1 MNSDDHNTYL
11 EWLFLESD
19 NLLTPGER
27 GRLREHL
34 GTCDSCETERQ
45 SLVAMNQILK
55 ASLVP
60 VRQGFSA
67 EVMTALQPAGWEAK
81 SPRTWVAAAIVLF
94 LLTIGAALLT
104 GWGAMDDAPAL
115 APLAAASVAVFD
127 FLQSSALAGAGLL
140 SASWR
145 GIGLA
150 FSTLLSGSPWTAAS
164 FIVLV
169 VGVDL
174 LLLKLLLRPK
184 GHRDSVAARSGSG
197 PRLR

>member
-1 MNSDDHNTYL
+1 MNSDNHNTYL
-11 EWLFLESD
+11 EWLYLESD
-19 NLLTPGER
+19 DQLTPGER

-34 GTCDSCETERQ
+34 NSCGSCETEQ
-45 SLVAMNQILK
+45 QNLAAMNRLIS
-55 ASLVP
+55 ASSVP
-60 VRQGFSA
+60 VRQGFRA
-67 EVMTALQPAGWEAK
+67 AVMTALQPAGWEAK
-81 SPRTWVAAAIVLF
+81 SPRTWVAAVIMLF
-94 LLTIGAALLT
+94 LLMSGAAILT
-104 GWGAMDDAPAL
+104 GWGSMDDAPAFG
-115 APLAAASVAVFD
+115 PLAAAAVAVFEL
-127 FLQSSALAGAGLL
+127 FRSSALAGAGLL

-150 FSTLLSGSPWTAAS
+150 FSTLLAGSRWTAAS

-184 GHRDSVAARSGSG
+184 KHRDSVAARSRSG

>member
-1 MNSDDHNTYL
+1 MNSEDHNTYL
-11 EWLFLESD
+11 EWLFLETD
-19 NLLTPGER
+19 DLLTPGER

-34 GTCDSCETERQ
+34 DSCDSCKTERQ
-45 SLVAMNQILK
+45 SLVAMNQILRK
-55 ASLVP
+55 SLVP

-81 SPRTWVAAAIVLF
+81 SPRTWAAAVIVLL
-94 LLTIGAALLT
+94 LLTGGAALLT
-104 GWGAMDDAPAL
+104 EWVAIDDAPAFG
-115 APLAAASVAVFD
+115 PLAAASVAVFD
-127 FLQSSALAGAGLL
+127 FLRSSALAGAGLL

-145 GIGLA
+145 GVGLA
-150 FSTLLSGSPWTAAS
+150 FSTLLSGSRWTAAS
-164 FIVLV
+164 FIVFV

-184 GHRDSVAARSGSG
+184 ESRDSVAARSRSG